1 MYIDIKPCATL
12 RGTVRVPGDKS
23 ISHRAAIFGA
33 IAKGVTRIANFND
46 GLDVSSTL
54 TCLMKLGVDLV
65 FDGRRVTINGKG
77 YFDLAKP
84 AVALDAG
91 NSGTTVRLLAGILAA
106 QDFSSTITGDD
117 SLQRRPMQRI
127 IEPLRRMGADITAS
141 DGGFAPLHIRGSELD
156 GIDYVMPVASAQ
168 VKSCLL
174 LAGLGAWGT
183 TTIREPAPSRDHSER
198 LLRSMGALLSKNGT
212 TISIRASELR
222 GIDLQVPG
230 DLSSAAFLLAAALL
244 MPNGEVHLPHVGIN
258 PTRRGFLEVA
268 EKMGARLRL
277 FETSDIG
284 GEPVASIRAESS
296 HLTATEISGSW
307 IPRLIDEILILAVL
321 ATQAQGQT
329 VIRDAAELRVKE
341 SDRLHLLAVNLRNM
355 GAAVEETA
363 DGLLITGPASLHGA
377 DVTTAGDHRLV
388 MAFAV
393 AGLIAQGVT
402 RIHDAESVAVS
413 YPGFFDALRSLGADC
428 GE

>member
-1 MYIDIKPCATL
+1 MYIDIKPCAAL

-33 IAKGVTRIANFND
+33 IAKGVTRIANIND
-46 GLDVSSTL
+46 GLDVSRTL
-54 TCLMKLGVDLV
+54 TCLTKLGVDLS
-65 FDGRRVTINGKG
+65 FDGRKVYINGKG

-84 AVALDAG
+84 TDALDAG
-91 NSGTTVRLLAGILAA
+91 NSGTTMRLLAGILAA
-106 QDFSSTITGDD
+106 QDFTTTITGDD

-127 IEPLRRMGADITAS
+127 IEPLRRMGADITS
-141 DGGFAPLHIRGSELD
+141 NDGGFPPLRIRGGELD
-156 GIDYVMPVASAQ
+156 GIDYVMPIASAQ

-183 TTIREPAPSRDHSER
+183 TTIHEPAPSRDHSER
-198 LLRSMGALLSKNGT
+198 LLRTMGALLSKQGN
-212 TISIRASELR
+212 TISIRAGELR

-230 DLSSAAFLLAAALL
+230 DLSSAAFLVAAALL
-244 MPNGEVHLPHVGIN
+244 MPDGEINLPQVGIN
-258 PTRRGFLEVA
+258 PTRSGFLEVV

-277 FETSDIG
+277 FETCDVG

-296 HLTATEISGSW
+296 RLTATEISGSL
-307 IPRLIDEILILAVL
+307 IPRLIDEIPILAVL

-329 VIRDAAELRVKE
+329 TIRDAAELRVKE

-363 DGLLITGPASLHGA
+363 DGLLINGPVSLRGA
-377 DVTTAGDHRLV
+377 DITTAGDHRLV
-388 MAFAV
+388 MAFAI
-393 AGLIAQGVT
+393 AGLVAQGAT
-402 RIHDAESVAVS
+402 RIQDAESVAVS
-413 YPGFFDALRSLGADC
+413 YPGFFDALRSLGVDC